1 MLAYQLPIPM
11 AYDIPTVLISMV
23 AAILAS
29 GLALFLVRR
38 QQMDGYSWCLSIFMG
53 LGIASALHR
62 HGCYAG
68 GGYACV
74 RPKTGCTL

>member
-1 MLAYQLPIPM
+1 M

-38 QQMDGYSWCLSIFMG
+38 QQMDTVG
-53 LGIASALHR
+53 A
-62 HGCYAG
+62 
-68 GGYACV
+68 
-74 RPKTGCTL
+74 